1 MKKFLVFFVV
11 FVIATILIIS
21 PRKKEEEKRKEP
33 SQTEEEM
40 RAVYLSY
47 IEFDDYLQG
56 KEENDQKVQIV
67 KILDTMKENHFNTVI
82 LHVRPFSDAIY
93 PSDIYP
99 YSHILTGEEGKDPG
113 YDVLAYFLEQ
123 AHAKDLKVHAWI
135 NPYRVRN
142 TTDPSVLSQN
152 NPAVKWWGTNKV
164 KIIDGKGIFYNPADQ
179 EVQNLI
185 VEGVSELVKNYDVD
199 GVQFDDYFYPSKDI
213 DLENFEAYKEN
224 GGLLDIDHYRLEQ
237 VSAMVKRVYEAIKKE
252 DTAIQFGIAP
262 EGNMSNNYNSNYAD
276 TLTWMHT
283 CGYLDYIMPQI
294 YFGFENEI
302 RPYIETIE
310 SWNKEIKCK
319 EVSLIPALAFYKA
332 GKLDE
337 YAMSGKEE
345 WIHHQ
350 DMIMRQVL
358 IANSMSNYGGFSLF
372 RYDNVFSSEPVF
384 QEERENLQS
393 LLTMN
398 S

>member
-1 MKKFLVFFVV
+1 MKKCFVLFVV
-11 FVIATILIIS
+11 FVVATLLILS
-21 PRKKEEEKRKEP
+21 PGKKEEKKKEP
-33 SQTEEEM
+33 SQVKEKEM
-40 RAVYLSY
+40 RAIYFSY

-56 KEENDQKVQIV
+56 EDEKDQKVKINQILET
-67 KILDTMKENHFNTVI
+67 IKENHFNTVI

-93 PSDIYP
+93 ASTLFP
-99 YSHILTGEEGKDPG
+99 YSHILTGEEGSDPG
-113 YDVLAYFLEQ
+113 YDVLAYLLEQ

-142 TTDPSVLSQN
+142 TTDSSVLSEN
-152 NPAVKWWGTNKV
+152 NPAVKWLGTNKV
-164 KIIDGKGIFYNPADQ
+164 KIIDGKGIFYNPADSD
-179 EVQNLI
+179 VQNLI
-185 VEGVSELVKNYDVD
+185 VKGVEELVQNYDVD

-213 DLENFEAYKEN
+213 DLEQFEEYKEN

-237 VSAMVKRVYEAIKKE
+237 VSQMVKRVYDVIKKRDKTIE
-252 DTAIQFGIAP
+252 FGIAP
-262 EGNMSNNYNSNYAD
+262 EGNMSNNYTSNYAD

-310 SWNKEIKCK
+310 SWNKEIQCK

-345 WIHHQ
+345 WTKHQ

-358 IANSMSNYGGFSLF
+358 IANSMSHYGGFSLF

-384 QEERENLQS
+384 AEERKNLQS
-393 LLTMN
+393 LLDK
-398 S
+398 